1 MKTQERTKA
10 AAGETLPTGGLA
22 KAEPDGLAAAGVGE
36 TPGAGPDHRKLR
48 WLAGLYAGVAALWLT
63 AGEEFDAIFWASLA
77 LYFALAG
84 ESRRRVPKL
93 VKYAAIALVTVLG
106 VVKVVLVILKV
117 RGL

>member
-10 AAGETLPTGGLA
+10 TTGETLPPGGLA
-22 KAEPDGLAAAGVGE
+22 KAEPGGLAAAADGE
-36 TPGAGPDHRKLR
+36 TPGAGPDYRKMR
-48 WLAGLYAGVAALWLT
+48 WLAGLYAGVAALWVA
-63 AGEEFDAIFWASLA
+63 AGDGFDAIFWASLA

-106 VVKVVLVILKV
+106 VIKVVRVILQV
-117 RGL
+117 RAG